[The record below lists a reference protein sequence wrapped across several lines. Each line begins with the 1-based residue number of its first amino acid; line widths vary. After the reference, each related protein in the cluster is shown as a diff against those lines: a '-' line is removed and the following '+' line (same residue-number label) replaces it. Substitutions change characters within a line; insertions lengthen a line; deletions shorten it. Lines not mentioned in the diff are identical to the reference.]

1 MSENIKHTALH
12 PVHETLGA
20 KFTDFGGWD
29 MPLKYDKELEE
40 HRAVREAVG
49 VFDLSH
55 MGEVLVT
62 GPDAAAYL
70 DHALVSRLSAVKVGK
85 AKYSMICTED
95 GGIIDD
101 LITYVL
107 NSPEGPEADPE
118 YLVIPNAG
126 NAPAVYE
133 ALVERATDFDVTL
146 VNQTDDVSLIA
157 VQGPKAAAV
166 MGEIV
171 ETVTDAPEAS
181 GASSPDDPDDP
192 DNSVSAAIEGLGYYA
207 AFTGT
212 IAGVP
217 AIIARTGY
225 TGEDGFEIFVAN
237 KATGAAGTE
246 GPTAVWDAVLAAG
259 EQYDIRPCGLAARDT
274 LRLEAGMP
282 LYGNELSRELTP
294 VDAGLGIL
302 AATKSK
308 DAFVGRD
315 AIVKA
320 KEKGTSQVL
329 VGLVG
334 EGRRAAR
341 SGYEIQDAEGNR
353 LGEVTS
359 GALSPTLGH
368 PVAMGYVTTDAVG
381 DGGAATEGSQVVV
394 DIRGKA
400 FPYTVVPL
408 PFYKREN

>member
-1 MSENIKHTALH
+1 MTKHTALH
-12 PVHETLGA
+12 PVHEKLGA

-55 MGEVLVT
+55 MGEVRVT
-62 GPDAAAYL
+62 GPDAAAFL

-85 AKYSMICTED
+85 AKYSMICTAD

-107 NSPEGPEADPE
+107 ADEE

-126 NAPAVYE
+126 NAPAVAE
-133 ALVERATDFDVTL
+133 ALRERAEGFDVTL
-146 VNQTDDVSLIA
+146 TDQTDDISLIA
-157 VQGPKAAAV
+157 VQGPQAAAV
-166 MGEIV
+166 MLEIV
-171 ETVTDAPEAS
+171 EAVTDAPEAS
-181 GASSPDDPDDP
+181 GAGETVQDA
-192 DNSVSAAIEGLGYYA
+192 VGGLGYYA
-207 AFTGT
+207 AFQGT
-212 IAGVP
+212 VAGVP

-225 TGEDGFEIFVAN
+225 TGEDGFEIFVEN
-237 KATGAAGTE
+237 GTDGAQA
-246 GPTAVWDAVLAAG
+246 TAVWDAALAAG
-259 EQYDIRPCGLAARDT
+259 APHGVRPCGLAARDT

-282 LYGNELSRELTP
+282 LYGNELSLQLTP

-308 DAFVGRD
+308 DEFVGRD
-315 AIVKA
+315 AIVRA
-320 KEKGTSQVL
+320 KEEGTKQTL
-329 VGLVG
+329 IGLVG

-341 SGYEIQDAEGNR
+341 GGYEIQDAEGVR

-368 PVAMGYVTTDAVG
+368 PVAMGYVAAEAAAEGGVASVG
-381 DGGAATEGSQVVV
+381 STVTV

-400 FPYTVVPL
+400 HPYTVVAL
-408 PFYKREN
+408 PFYTRQK

>member
-1 MSENIKHTALH
+1 MTKHTALH
-12 PVHETLGA
+12 PVHEKLGA

-55 MGEVLVT
+55 MGEVRVT
-62 GPDAAAYL
+62 GPDAAAFL

-85 AKYSMICTED
+85 AKYSMICTAD

-107 NSPEGPEADPE
+107 ADEE

-126 NAPAVYE
+126 NAPAVAE
-133 ALVERATDFDVTL
+133 ALRERADGFDVTL
-146 VNQTDDVSLIA
+146 TDQTDDISLIA
-157 VQGPKAAAV
+157 VQGPQAAAV
-166 MGEIV
+166 MLEIV
-171 ETVTDAPEAS
+171 EAVTDAPEAS
-181 GASSPDDPDDP
+181 GAGQTVQDA
-192 DNSVSAAIEGLGYYA
+192 VGGLGYYA
-207 AFTGT
+207 AFQGT
-212 IAGVP
+212 VAGVP

-225 TGEDGFEIFVAN
+225 TGEDGFEIFVEN
-237 KATGAAGTE
+237 GTDGAQA
-246 GPTAVWDAVLAAG
+246 TAVWDAALAAG
-259 EQYDIRPCGLAARDT
+259 APHGVRPCGLAARDT

-282 LYGNELSRELTP
+282 LYGNELSLQLTP

-308 DAFVGRD
+308 EEFVGRD
-315 AIVKA
+315 AIVRA
-320 KEKGTSQVL
+320 KEEGTKQTL
-329 VGLVG
+329 IGLVG

-341 SGYEIQDAEGNR
+341 GGYEIQDAAADAEGVR

-368 PVAMGYVTTDAVG
+368 PVAMGYVAAEAAAEGGVASVG
-381 DGGAATEGSQVVV
+381 STVTV

-400 FPYTVVPL
+400 HPYTVVAL
-408 PFYKREN
+408 PFYTRQK